1 MVDMGRSKPQ
11 ATYVPKV
18 RVETLLS
25 GVLGSLSLAP
35 VSSPERKLPH
45 ASSMLPCGTGAAAA
59 AAVSVKL
66 EPQAQAFGAGGQSGD
81 GDRDVV
87 GLSRAME
94 QRAFDAANTQ
104 GLLGCQAAGFGGVQH
119 RTQKK

>member
-1 MVDMGRSKPQ
+1 M
-11 ATYVPKV
+11 PKV

-25 GVLGSLSLAP
+25 GILGSLPPAP
-35 VSSPERKLPH
+35 VSSPKRKSSH
-45 ASSMLPCGTGAAAA
+45 ASSMLPCETGAA

-66 EPQAQAFGAGGQSGD
+66 EPQSQAFGAGGQSGD

>member
-25 GVLGSLSLAP
+25 GVVGSLSLAP

-59 AAVSVKL
+59 AAAAVSVKL

-87 GLSRAME
+87 
-94 QRAFDAANTQ
+94 
-104 GLLGCQAAGFGGVQH
+104 
-119 RTQKK
+119 